1 MCNWRAC
8 PRIAVR
14 GSMAVSVLVT
24 IGVAKRSDQGG
35 MNHLSGDQII
45 RLLFPESQEFV
56 DELWLTAFA
65 TARHPAH
72 AHPPLVWPPEVIANP
87 SSELRHS
94 QARRPPGLTPG
105 GGAGLPPAGQP
116 KP

>member
-1 MCNWRAC
+1 MCNWRTG

-14 GSMAVSVLVT
+14 GSMAVSLLVT

-72 AHPPLVWPPEVIANP
+72 AHPPLVWSREEEANANP
-87 SSELRHS
+87 SRGELRHS
-94 QARRPPGLTPG
+94 QARRPAAQARGQAHPR
-105 GGAGLPPAGQP
+105 PA
-116 KP
+116 KLK